1 MKKMMITNP
10 DGTKMNVDLVRY
22 FKFRN
27 NCYLIYTIGE
37 FDEKNYQ
44 KLYLMKVLEELGVP
58 VIQNIKDETEWKGM
72 QKIVKKVIKEL
83 KSKKMIETKDLDYSL
98 IDGIK
103 VSNPRF
109 FKLDQKLVN
118 ILSSNYF
125 ESELSTSN
133 NEMIDQSVDV
143 NQDQIDNVVPNI
155 DVVPLENQENIS
167 ENNDIEPI
175 NVPKT
180 DEENPVN
187 LESPIENQIPDQID
201 NVVPNIDVVPIE
213 NQENIS
219 ENNDIEP
226 INIPK
231 IDEENPVNLE
241 SSIENQI
248 PGQIDNVVPNINVVP
263 VENQK
268 TVSENIIP
276 EIMPIE
282 NNEITQ
288 VKLESPMGN
297 QTPDQI
303 DNVVTNIDVA
313 PIENQENL
321 NQTSQIEIKNEE
333 KTIDYKELYLTLK
346 KENDSVNETMETI
359 LNELIKY
366 KEKYGE
372 IE

>member
-72 QKIVKKVIKEL
+72 KKIVKKVIKEL
-83 KSKKMIETKDLDYSL
+83 KSKKMIQTKDLDYSL

-143 NQDQIDNVVPNI
+143 NQDQID
-155 DVVPLENQENIS
+155 D
-167 ENNDIEPI
+167 
-175 NVPKT
+175 
-180 DEENPVN
+180 
-187 LESPIENQIPDQID
+187 
-201 NVVPNIDVVPIE
+201 VVPNIDVVPIE
-213 NQENIS
+213 NQE
-219 ENNDIEP
+219 
-226 INIPK
+226 
-231 IDEENPVNLE
+231 
-241 SSIENQI
+241 
-248 PGQIDNVVPNINVVP
+248 
-263 VENQK
+263 

-282 NNEITQ
+282 NNETNQ
-288 VKLESPMGN
+288 VKLESPIGN
-297 QTPDQI
+297 QIPDQI
-303 DNVVTNIDVA
+303 DNVVPNIDVA

-372 IE
+372 LE

>member
-109 FKLDQKLVN
+109 FKLEQKLVN

-155 DVVPLENQENIS
+155 NVVPLENQENIS

-175 NVPKT
+175 NVPKI

-187 LESPIENQIPDQID
+187 LESPIENQI
-201 NVVPNIDVVPIE
+201 
-213 NQENIS
+213 
-219 ENNDIEP
+219 
-226 INIPK
+226 
-231 IDEENPVNLE
+231 
-241 SSIENQI
+241 
-248 PGQIDNVVPNINVVP
+248 
-263 VENQK
+263 
-268 TVSENIIP
+268 
-276 EIMPIE
+276 
-282 NNEITQ
+282 
-288 VKLESPMGN
+288 
-297 QTPDQI
+297 PDQI